1 MQGKKGLRYKLSKLL
16 CRPFVC
22 CVQSSMRALGHPS
35 KDVPFQMPTM
45 LISPNKLLICVDLA
59 PRQPGGKGSE
69 CRVADIRSFRLRDSC
84 KQQAK
89 QDQLLLSLKYL
100 GWGPT

>member
-1 MQGKKGLRYKLSKLL
+1 MEWALWCRDNFKKKER
-16 CRPFVC
+16 V
-22 CVQSSMRALGHPS
+22 V
-35 KDVPFQMPTM
+35 
-45 LISPNKLLICVDLA
+45 LICVDLA

-84 KQQAK
+84 KQHAK
-89 QDQLLLSLKYL
+89 HHQLLLSLKYL